1 VTDESSLTLFQ
12 QQEANRRRTTWLVI
26 GFVLF
31 FAWLGFG
38 GDFIVAGFTAGAAPG
53 SYRHAFPWIGV
64 VLTAL
69 GAGLGVYAYRTGP
82 EKVLW
87 ATGAR
92 ELTTA
97 TTDAERRLVNV
108 VEEMAIAAG
117 LPRPRIWLVP
127 DPDPNAFATGQDP
140 ARANV
145 AVTDGLLAMLDR
157 DELQAVVGHELGHV
171 KSYDTRLMTT
181 LAALVGA
188 VALISDGISRSI
200 FRGGVRVGGSGGGG
214 RGGRGK
220 NAGGLLLVLLVIWL
234 ISWMLAPIITQ
245 LLAMGVSRKR
255 EFLADALSAQF
266 TRNPLAL
273 AATQGAKVPQG
284 ERKRVGGG
292 EGALDGGAVVG
303 GFKEA
308 PAMRGASHEDDLLG
322 GERKLDAHGLRDE
335 GDAAREE
342 AAIPG
347 PDLGAFEQA
356 AALVAGADAREDRH
370 QSGFAGAVR
379 SDDGGELAGD
389 NGERDTA

>member
-1 VTDESSLTLFQ
+1 MSDEPSRNLFQ

-38 GDFIVAGFTAGAAPG
+38 GDFIVAGFTSGAEPG
-53 SYRHAFPWIGV
+53 AYRHAFPWIGV
-64 VLTAL
+64 LLTGL
-69 GAGLGVYAYRTGP
+69 GAGLASYAYRTGP
-82 EKVLW
+82 ERVLW

-92 ELTTA
+92 EITTP
-97 TTDAERRLVNV
+97 TTDAERRFANV
-108 VEEMAIAAG
+108 VEEMAIAAA
-117 LPRPRIWLVP
+117 LPRPRIWIVP

-140 ARANV
+140 PRANV
-145 AVTDGLLAMLDR
+145 AVTEGLLAMLDR
-157 DELQAVVGHELGHV
+157 DELQAVIGHELGHI

-200 FRGGVRVGGSGGGG
+200 FRGGVRVGGGG

-220 NAGGLLLVLLVIWL
+220 NAGGLLVVLLVIWL

-273 AATQGAKVPQG
+273 A
-284 ERKRVGGG
+284 
-292 EGALDGGAVVG
+292 GALEKIEHAH
-303 GFKEA
+303 A
-308 PAMRGASHEDDLLG
+308 PTKAIKRGAAHLCIADPLGRRLDNREGLLADILATHPPMGKRIARLKGMGYARLKQQGDLP
-322 GERKLDAHGLRDE
+322 A
-335 GDAAREE
+335 
-342 AAIPG
+342 
-347 PDLGAFEQA
+347 
-356 AALVAGADAREDRH
+356 
-370 QSGFAGAVR
+370 
-379 SDDGGELAGD
+379 
-389 NGERDTA
+389 